1 MAEQHKDPSLGD
13 HRTRAAAHLTVTVD
27 TGRQLHVPTSVYT
40 KVEIDNKLTT
50 LVTGLEHG
58 VSVIDRT
65 NNPPTTP
72 VDDEFYIVGIAP
84 LGAWVGKNNQLA
96 YWNGTA
102 WQFTPPQANEAHLVE
117 SESATYTYNA
127 TTANWVK
134 VANASTSAASGDLWQ
149 VGSVQQSLLTE
160 SQWAT
165 ALGVEATKWVLADGR
180 DVSGSRWATLTGQTR
195 VPDMRGGFLRAAGQN
210 TNASTNWNGG
220 AVGSFHDDTTRIP
233 RNTAFT
239 GTTNT
244 TGSHY
249 HASGVPGYDDSRG
262 YIYGRLPITAGV
274 PQASNYFGTAQI
286 TPLTSTDGDHTHTVT
301 VAGGDVETAPSHF
314 SLNTFIKIN

>member
-1 MAEQHKDPSLGD
+1 MAEQHKDPALGD
-13 HRTRAAAHLTVTVD
+13 HRTRAAAHRTVTVD
-27 TGRQLHVPTSVYT
+27 SGRQLHLPTSVYT

-65 NNPPTTP
+65 NNPPTSP

-102 WQFTPPQANEAHLVE
+102 WQFTLPQANEAHLVE

-134 VANASTSAASGDLWQ
+134 VANASTAAASGDLWQ
-149 VGSVQQSLLTE
+149 VGSIQQSLLTE

-165 ALGVEATKWVLADGR
+165 AIGVEATKWVLADGR
-180 DVSGSRWATLTGQTR
+180 DVSGSRWSTLTGQTR
-195 VPDMRGGFLRAAGQN
+195 IPDLRGAFIRAAGQN
-210 TNASTNWNGG
+210 NNAGVNWNGK

-233 RNTAFT
+233 RVTGLT
-239 GTTNT
+239 GTTSSS
-244 TGSHY
+244 GGHF
-249 HASGVPGYDDSRG
+249 HASGVPVWNDGNG
-262 YIYGRLPITAGV
+262 AFYGTMPMVGRKSLA
-274 PQASNYFGTAQI
+274 NYAENSTVSAQ
-286 TPLTSTDGDHTHTVT
+286 TSTDGAHTHTVT
-301 VAGGDVETAPSHF
+301 INGGGDVETAPSHF